1 MYQTCL
7 HSRGGDAH
15 ISCASVHEPAHSLD
29 RLLHELFGDI
39 TYPLKNCIGRLRS
52 RSLLYVTFQS
62 MNLNLPCIS
71 TRPACTG
78 LAWDASLLRLP
89 AGHCSSPVL
98 PASLLACS
106 GSQTFPALRHTEGRN
121 SRGTHGHSIL
131 ANLQKVLLDF
141 FFKSG
146 PLKQREIRFSDTFL
160 LQL

>member
-1 MYQTCL
+1 MYWSPSISIPLIC
-7 HSRGGDAH
+7 H
-15 ISCASVHEPAHSLD
+15 IPINESL
-29 RLLHELFGDI
+29 
-39 TYPLKNCIGRLRS
+39 S
-52 RSLLYVTFQS
+52 
-62 MNLNLPCIS
+62 LPCIS

-121 SRGTHGHSIL
+121 SRGTHGHSM

-141 FFKSG
+141 FLNQDT
-146 PLKQREIRFSDTFL
+146 LKQREIRFSDTFL
-160 LQL
+160 LRECINFLISATFVGVPNTVGIQEKSKELFERDFRA